1 MWFVGFDQAVE
12 IGWVVGFDR
21 AADSAWLE
29 FGFWIQICWFGG
41 GVVMVWWV
49 VERERNRD

>member
-1 MWFVGFDQAVE
+1 MGFDQAVE

-21 AADSAWLE
+21 AADSAGLE